1 MTSSPLFVEIECSQ
15 RVKTGQAA
23 CGDDFRCVRTDQ
35 DRRSIAVLSDG
46 LGSGIKACL
55 MARMTTTMAM
65 DFVRSDMDILQSAE
79 TMMDALPVCEVRKIS
94 YATFTIFDMQLYGRT
109 RVIEMGNPPYIH
121 LRGQDDVAPDSSRKL
136 VSARWS
142 DRALTLSEITLAAGD
157 RLVAF
162 SDGVT
167 QAGLGFPGSKFGWR
181 REGAL
186 QYIRQLTAENSDISA
201 RELADRVA
209 TQAILRNPDRK
220 CRDDISCMVLYLRYP
235 RVLRLLT
242 GPPYR
247 RETDREFAAMA
258 RFPAGKVVICGGTT
272 ANIVAR
278 ELGSSIAVDLRGLRQ
293 SGNLPPPN
301 SMPGVGLVTEG
312 ILTLTQVAADL
323 DAGRQR
329 SAGAASQDI
338 VDLMLNSDA
347 IEFIVGTKV
356 NDAHQ
361 DPSLPVDLEIRR
373 NIIKRLQAILES
385 RYRKRVSIR
394 YY

>member
-23 CGDDFRCVRTDQ
+23 CGDDFRCVRTDM

-121 LRGQDDVAPDSSRKL
+121 LRGQDDIAPDSSRKL

-272 ANIVAR
+272 ANIVSR
-278 ELGSSIAVDLRGLRQ
+278 VLCRPLAVRLEQLDPEV
-293 SGNLPPPN
+293 PPAAT
-301 SMPGVGLVTEG
+301 MDGVNLVTEG
-312 ILTLTQVAADL
+312 TITLGRVASL
-323 DAGRQR
+323 LEAGTPPEGLRR
-329 SAGAASQDI
+329 NAATELLGYLI
-338 VDLMLNSDA
+338 NSDV
-347 IEFIVGTKV
+347 ITFVVGTRV
-356 NDAHQ
+356 NQAHQ
-361 DPSLPVDLEIRR
+361 DPGAPVEMDLRR
-373 NIIKRLQAILES
+373 NIVKRIAGLLES
-385 RYRKRVSIR
+385 KYMKETAIQ
-394 YY
+394 YM

>member
-23 CGDDFRCVRTDQ
+23 CGDDFRCVRTDM

-121 LRGQDDVAPDSSRKL
+121 LRGQDDIAPDSSRKL

-278 ELGSSIAVDLRGLRQ
+278 ELGSSIAVDLRRLRQ

-301 SMPGVGLVTEG
+301 SMPDIGLVTEG

-323 DAGRQR
+323 DAGRLR

>member
-23 CGDDFRCVRTDQ
+23 CGDDFRCVRTDM

-121 LRGQDDVAPDSSRKL
+121 LRGQDDIAPDSSRKL

-272 ANIVAR
+272 ANSVAR

-301 SMPGVGLVTEG
+301 SMPDIGLVTEG

-323 DAGRQR
+323 DAGRLR

>member
-23 CGDDFRCVRTDQ
+23 CGDDFRCVRTDM

-109 RVIEMGNPPYIH
+109 RVIEIVIPLYIH
-121 LRGQDDVAPDSSRKL
+121 LREQDDIAPDSSRKL

-186 QYIRQLTAENSDISA
+186 QYIRQAHS
-201 RELADRVA
+201 
-209 TQAILRNPDRK
+209 RK
-220 CRDDISCMVLYLRYP
+220 QRHIGP
-235 RVLRLLT
+235 RTRRSRGHT
-242 GPPYR
+242 GHPP
-247 RETDREFAAMA
+247 
-258 RFPAGKVVICGGTT
+258 
-272 ANIVAR
+272 
-278 ELGSSIAVDLRGLRQ
+278 Q
-293 SGNLPPPN
+293 S
-301 SMPGVGLVTEG
+301 
-312 ILTLTQVAADL
+312 
-323 DAGRQR
+323 
-329 SAGAASQDI
+329 
-338 VDLMLNSDA
+338 
-347 IEFIVGTKV
+347 
-356 NDAHQ
+356 
-361 DPSLPVDLEIRR
+361 
-373 NIIKRLQAILES
+373 
-385 RYRKRVSIR
+385 
-394 YY
+394 